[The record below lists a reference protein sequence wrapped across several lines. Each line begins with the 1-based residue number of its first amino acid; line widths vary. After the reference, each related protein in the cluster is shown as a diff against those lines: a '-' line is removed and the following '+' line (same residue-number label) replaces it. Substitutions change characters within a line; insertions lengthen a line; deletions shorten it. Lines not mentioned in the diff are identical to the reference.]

1 MLNAYNN
8 DIEYKSRWYH
18 IQTEDNG
25 TTIGNIT
32 TTVFHSGQTLD
43 VKTTSYLDAIKG
55 VTETDAV
62 NAIIKEK
69 MTEQHGIFYRKLFNG
84 DYDAKVAAIHNKS
97 GQASKVSGL
106 SMPRV
111 SSSSVAPARR
121 SIPTI
126 NPPKSTLSQP
136 IISTGKQDGGVS
148 PLSASRKSSVIL
160 SNVSDRAAHP
170 AKPIER
176 SKAVIQASQ
185 RQVSR
190 PWCGVQ
196 WPQNDL
202 ALDTLVATLLSGQ
215 TA

>member
-97 GQASKVSGL
+97 GQASKVSSL
-106 SMPRV
+106 SIPRV
-111 SSSSVAPARR
+111 SSSSIAPALR

-136 IISTGKQDGGVS
+136 LISTGKQDGV
-148 PLSASRKSSVIL
+148 LSASRKPSVIL
-160 SNVSDRAAHP
+160 SNVSDHVAHP

-176 SKAVIQASQ
+176 SKAVVQASQ

-202 ALDTLVATLLSGQ
+202 ALDTLVATLISGQ